1 MDILYICIYTFTAE
15 ILYVYHHIVLLYALN
30 SLKNNINSNEIINL
44 LFIGEISNIFNYIV
58 YHLIKKNINKNI
70 IFKFRII
77 QVLWFLYFR
86 GYILTYYIIKYYEI
100 ANSKI
105 LFNLLFSIYILGLV
119 WGYHQL
125 KYIIKIIYDSIYFY

>member
-1 MDILYICIYTFTAE
+1 M
-15 ILYVYHHIVLLYALN
+15 
-30 SLKNNINSNEIINL
+30 IIHL

-58 YHLIKKNINKNI
+58 YHLIKKNINQNI
-70 IFKFRII
+70 ILKFRII

-100 ANSKI
+100 VNSKI

-119 WGYHQL
+119 WGYRQL
-125 KYIIKIIYDSIYFY
+125 KSIIKDGYIMYKGI